1 MALNS
6 AANFPI
12 CLYFSIEFRIK
23 FRQIFMSSS
32 ASKQAVS
39 NSKALIANV
48 TTANK
53 TREKIPILLV
63 EREPNLVKNNKG
75 DMIQMDDLS
84 PAN

>member
-23 FRQIFMSSS
+23 FRQIFMSSF
-32 ASKQAVS
+32 ASKQAAS

-48 TTANK
+48 TTANR
-53 TREKIPILLV
+53 TRERIPILLV

-75 DMIQMDDLS
+75 DVPQMEDIS